1 MDLPLLL
8 YLLSHFCQFM
18 AAQKLHSATF
28 TTIELK
34 NTMTS
39 RITITTAF
47 ITSVLWSSKSRRIPI
62 LTLLVLLIQCG
73 PLVNAG
79 EGPWPSFTATT
90 LSGEKVDS
98 EKLIGQ
104 PTLLILTPSGNA
116 AESTREWVKTLRSK
130 IDQSKYRVRDVL
142 AVDLPFFMS
151 EEDAIE
157 RAKEKVPKRYHDQT
171 WILNSQIMEGA
182 LGVPSDSVEAV
193 IVVLDKNGN
202 LISQVH
208 GRVTSARM
216 SEITDAL
223 QSLATD

>member
-1 MDLPLLL
+1 
-8 YLLSHFCQFM
+8 
-18 AAQKLHSATF
+18 
-28 TTIELK
+28 
-34 NTMTS
+34 MTS
-39 RITITTAF
+39 RTTIRTITTA
-47 ITSVLWSSKSRRIPI
+47 LWSSKSRRIPI
-62 LTLLVLLIQCG
+62 LTLLALLQCG
-73 PLVNAG
+73 PPAIANGV
-79 EGPWPSFTATT
+79 PWPSFTATT

-130 IDQSKYRVRDVL
+130 VDQSKYRVRDVL

-151 EEDAIE
+151 EEDVIE

-193 IVVLDKNGN
+193 IVVLDKKGN